1 MDIQKEYTNAI
12 QNRQYDQLFGILIK
26 NLLTH
31 FDYQTISDLGSYLCD
46 CAQDELKV
54 TLNEEERTKLGMHLL
69 ECSYYT
75 HPDTANAFALQDV
88 CFKMG
93 NFSTVTRMLE
103 TARHLKN
110 SCVLNN
116 IACALYQSGRLQEAM
131 ALQQEVV
138 KLDNKALLFAYNL
151 LLYRLF
157 SGLPV
162 HADRQSAEILNMLLD
177 DDVFDYESAVVL
189 AICLDARD
197 FVKQHLDFLFKTFAC
212 SAQTKEIIN
221 AYLAQHKM
229 PDLPALFTILQPK
242 TTIGNGFYL
251 TMDERR

>member
-1 MDIQKEYTNAI
+1 MNIQEEYINAI
-12 QNRQYDQLFGILIK
+12 QNRQYDRLFGILVK

-31 FDYQTISDLGSYLCD
+31 FDYRAISDLGSYLCD
-46 CAQDELKV
+46 GAQNELKV

-69 ECSYYT
+69 EYSYYT
-75 HPDTANAFALQDV
+75 RTDTANAFALQDA
-88 CFKMG
+88 CFKTG

-103 TARHLKN
+103 TARHLNN

-116 IACALYQSGRLQEAM
+116 IACALYQSGRLQEALT
-131 ALQQEVV
+131 LQQEVV
-138 KLDNKALLFAYNL
+138 ELDSTKLLFAYNL

-162 HADRQSAEILNMLLD
+162 HANSQNAEILNMLLE

-197 FVKQHLDFLFKTFAC
+197 FVKQHLDFLFQTFAC

-221 AYLAQHKM
+221 SYLVQNKM
-229 PDLPALFTILQPK
+229 PNLPALRAVLQPK